1 MKLDRFIGIF
11 KTPGI
16 RVSRMELVTVL
27 CSNLR
32 PLVEPS
38 LELQLNLLK
47 EHIGIESFAA
57 VYQ

>member
-1 MKLDRFIGIF
+1 
-11 KTPGI
+11 
-16 RVSRMELVTVL
+16 MELVTVL